1 MPAELLPV
9 AILLAIA
16 PGYMT
21 IYFATHGRTGPPLR
35 PDLHLVLK
43 SLVVSAALLAF
54 VGPLAYANLWPVR
67 NDLSSHAVEVAFWMV
82 AIFVVVPFVAGRASR
97 LIVQWVAAN
106 PSARPA
112 KFFRLI
118 VPKPVPST
126 LWDWAVVEGAMEGK
140 FVVIEFQDGHRIGGA
155 HGPPGI
161 SLTSPEQHGL
171 FLAVEWELDQNGI
184 PTKLVPNS
192 AGVLVPLDRDV
203 RSIRII
209 NPGSKGSKSDEH
221 KLRNEG
227 REGLGEKGNR
237 SGKD

>member
-21 IYFATHGRTGPPLR
+21 IYFAAHGRTGPPLR

-43 SLVVSAALLAF
+43 SLVVSAALLAL

-67 NDLSSHAVEVAFWMV
+67 NDLNSHPAAVAVWMLT
-82 AIFVVVPFVAGRASR
+82 IFVVVPFVIGRASR
-97 LIVQWVAAN
+97 LIVQWVDTN
-106 PSARPA
+106 PTARPA
-112 KFFRLI
+112 TLFRLV

-140 FVVIEFQDGHRIGGA
+140 FVVIEFQDGHKIGGA

-171 FLAVEWELDQNGI
+171 FLAVEWELDHNGI
-184 PTKLVPNS
+184 PSKPIPNS

-209 NPGSKGSKSDEH
+209 KAGSKGGKSDEQ
-221 KLRNEG
+221 KLRDEG
-227 REGLGEKGNR
+227 SKGLGEKGDR
-237 SGKD
+237 SSKD